1 MKSVRI
7 IFLISMLIAVGSIG
21 AVIFAALSDAG
32 FKLGETSLGELFANE
47 DTRVVFFMPLVL
59 IIIGASM
66 IPFYRIMFPM
76 KIKNGVKA
84 AARVLEVHDTGVTIN
99 DNPQVGLKLE
109 LRTQEGARL
118 EVDAR
123 TVVSRLSV
131 GNVQPGILAHVIY
144 DPLKP
149 QRLVVESFEAPEQ
162 PAADEGSSDERP
174 PTTTERLLELGDLRA
189 RGLVTEEEYQ
199 TKRTEI
205 LSNL

>member
-1 MKSVRI
+1 
-7 IFLISMLIAVGSIG
+7 
-21 AVIFAALSDAG
+21 
-32 FKLGETSLGELFANE
+32 
-47 DTRVVFFMPLVL
+47 
-59 IIIGASM
+59 M

-76 KIKNGVKA
+76 KIKNGVKTT
-84 AARVLEVHDTGVTIN
+84 ARVLEVNDTGVTIN

-118 EVDAR
+118 EVETK

-131 GNVQPGILAHVIY
+131 SNVQPGILAHVMY

-162 PAADEGSSDERP
+162 PVPEEGSNDERP
-174 PTTTERLLELGDLRA
+174 PSTAERLLELGDLRE

-199 TKRTEI
+199 AKREEI
-205 LSNL
+205 LKTL